1 MADNYAVYI
10 SDTGANNR
18 YNFKVI
24 RKDTAITEDTTGTTT
39 LLTATGKSINEIQA
53 AVARIK
59 NNLSDNN
66 D

>member
-10 SDTGANNR
+10 TDTGANNL

-24 RKDTAITEDTTGTTT
+24 RKNTAITEDTTGTTT
-39 LLTATGKSINEIQA
+39 LLNATSKTINEIQA
-53 AVARIK
+53 AVAAVK

>member
-1 MADNYAVYI
+1 MADHYAVYI
-10 SDTGANNR
+10 TDTGANNR

-24 RKDTAITEDTTGTTT
+24 RKDSAITEDTTGTTT
-39 LLTATGKSINEIQA
+39 LLNVSNKTINEIQA
-53 AVARIK
+53 AVAAVK